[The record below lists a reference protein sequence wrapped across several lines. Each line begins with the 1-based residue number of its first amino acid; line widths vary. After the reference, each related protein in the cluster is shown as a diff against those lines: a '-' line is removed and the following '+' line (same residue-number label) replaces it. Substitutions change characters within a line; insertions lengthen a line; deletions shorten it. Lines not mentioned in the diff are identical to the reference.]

1 MQPLQNLTN
10 LRALKLSK
18 DDKKEYI
25 GFTQKRGL
33 AALEAHVE
41 GPNFCVG
48 NTASAAD
55 LFLVPQMRNIIDRY
69 EVVLSKNEYLLI
81 KTCI

>member
-1 MQPLQNLTN
+1 MQPLQNLTI
-10 LRALKLSK
+10 LRSLKLSN

-25 GFTQKRGL
+25 EFTQKRGL
-33 AALEAHVE
+33 AALEELVE

-55 LFLVPQMRNIIDRY
+55 LFLVPQMRNIIERY
-69 EVVLSKNEYLLI
+69 EVTFSKLI
-81 KTCI
+81 H